1 MKKLLA
7 LIALV
12 VAQTSY
18 GDIITQWTFESSS
31 PGIAGTSNHIDN
43 IAAETGTGSASEVH
57 ASALSVWSSPA
68 GNGSGGSLSA
78 NNWGSGDYYQ
88 FQTSTIG
95 FSGISVQYDQTG
107 SGTGPRDF
115 SLSYSL
121 DGSFFIP
128 FGSPYAVLL
137 NGGAPN
143 AAWNSA
149 SGSSAYT
156 FSYDLSGVSALDN
169 ASSVFF
175 RVIDGSTTSIS
186 GGTVATAGTDR
197 IDNFTVFVAPIP
209 EPSAVALGLISGLAG
224 LVAWKRRK

>member
-7 LIALV
+7 LTALV
-12 VAQTSY
+12 VAQSSF
-18 GDIITQWTFESSS
+18 GGIITQWTFETSSTAI
-31 PGIAGTSNHIDN
+31 GGTSNHIDN
-43 IAAETGTGSASEVH
+43 IAPETGSGLASEVH
-57 ASALSVWSSPA
+57 ASASTVWSSPA
-68 GNGSGGSLSA
+68 GNFSSHSLSA
-78 NNWGSGDYYQ
+78 NNWSSGDYYQ

-107 SGTGPRDF
+107 SSTGPRDF

-121 DGSFFIP
+121 DGSSFTTV
-128 FGSPYAVLL
+128 GSLYTVLL

-143 AAWNSA
+143 PAWGAAT
-149 SGSSAYT
+149 GSSAYT

-175 RVIDGSTTSIS
+175 RVTDGSTTSIG
-186 GGTVATAGTDR
+186 GGTVATTGTDR

-209 EPSAVALGLISGLAG
+209 EPSTVALGILGGLIG
-224 LVAWKRRK
+224 VFAWKRK